1 MRKQKGQLIETKK
14 AWFIRYYTTEIDA
27 GQEIRKQTC
36 VRLCEK
42 SDVYR
47 HESDV
52 RPLIEQHM
60 NAVNAKQ
67 EPVTGSMLL
76 GEYVTRIYL
85 PWVELNK
92 TAATHN
98 GYKQLWNRY
107 LSPRFSQTPMID
119 LQTHEVTALL
129 THYATTLG
137 ARTLSHIKWLLS
149 GVYVFAIGQGTVPKG
164 SNPAFEAKWQAK
176 AKRPRKKIEY
186 SVKQIIQMID
196 VLKPV
201 SLQAACAVAV
211 CYFAAARPAEC
222 RGLRWEDWSETGNTL
237 EIRRG
242 IWRNHVGD
250 TKNESSVR
258 TQKVKQT
265 LRDLLTELRKQ
276 SGNPVT
282 GFIFQNR
289 ANKPLSLDSLSGR
302 IIAPT
307 LKEAGIEWQGY
318 YPARRGM
325 SSKTT
330 SVSKN
335 PLNSTGLLGHSNPAT
350 ALEYYTRPQA
360 DDIDA
365 AQDQVEELAQI
376 ELRKLEQEKV
386 SQSSAIN

>member
-1 MRKQKGQLIETKK
+1 VRKQKGQLIETKK
-14 AWFIRYYTTEIDA
+14 AWFIRYYTTEIAA

-42 SDVYR
+42 SDLYR

-52 RPLIEQHM
+52 RPLMDQHI

-85 PWVELNK
+85 PWVKSNL

-98 GYKQLWNRY
+98 GYRQLWNRY
-107 LSPRFSQTPMID
+107 LSPRFDKTPMID

-129 THYATTLG
+129 THYAQSLG

-164 SNPAFEAKWQAK
+164 SNPAFDAKWQAK
-176 AKRPRKKIEY
+176 PKRPRQKLEY

-201 SLQAACAVAV
+201 DFQAACAVAV
-211 CYFAAARPAEC
+211 CYFTSARPAEC
-222 RGLRWEDWSETGNTL
+222 RGLRWEDWTGDKL
-237 EIRRG
+237 EIKRG
-242 IWRNHVGD
+242 MWRNHVGD
-250 TKNESSVR
+250 TKTESSVR
-258 TQKVKQT
+258 TQKVKKT
-265 LRDLLTELRKQ
+265 LHDLLTELREK
-276 SGNPVT
+276 SGNPSQ
-282 GFIFQNR
+282 GYIFQNR

-302 IIAPT
+302 VIAPT
-307 LKEAGIEWQGY
+307 LKKAGIAWAGY
-318 YPARRGM
+318 YPCRRGI
-325 SSKTT
+325 SSLMTG
-330 SVSKN
+330 VSKN

-350 ALEYYTRPQA
+350 ALEYYTTPQA
-360 DDIDA
+360 DSIDA

-376 ELRKLEQEKV
+376 ELRSLEQEKV